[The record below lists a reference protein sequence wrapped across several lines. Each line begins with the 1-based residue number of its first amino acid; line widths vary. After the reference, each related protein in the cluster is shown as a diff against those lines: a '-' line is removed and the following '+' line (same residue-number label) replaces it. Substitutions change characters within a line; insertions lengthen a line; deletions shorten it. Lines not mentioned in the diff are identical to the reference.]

1 MYTTNNFHYG
11 IIPAKEY
18 DLPATRQKSFY
29 GKASIIE
36 DVNGEIFLRSYDTLV
51 AYINKAGEFIRL
63 WDGYSV
69 TTMNHINDFLRFFN
83 IPGGG
88 KKWWEALEVEKH

>member
-1 MYTTNNFHYG
+1 MYNTNCYHYG
-11 IIPAKEY
+11 IIPTKEY

-29 GKASIIE
+29 GKARIIE

-69 TTMNHINDFLRFFN
+69 TTMNHVNDFFKILQYSRRR
-83 IPGGG
+83 
-88 KKWWEALEVEKH
+88 

>member
-1 MYTTNNFHYG
+1 MYSTNTYHYG
-11 IIPAKEY
+11 IVPTKEY
-18 DLPATRQKSFY
+18 DLPATCQKSFY

-36 DVNGEIFLRSYDTLV
+36 DTNGEIFLRSYDTLV
-51 AYINKAGEFIRL
+51 AYINKAGKFIRL

-69 TTMNHINDFLRFFN
+69 TTMNHVNDFLRCFN

-88 KKWWEALEVEKH
+88 KKWWESLEVEKH